1 MSACY
6 HSDCL
11 RTLQDLERLQLA
23 LDIETLVRITDL
35 KTFEWLHKVGVFKFV
50 NNKGEEVN
58 FGRIL
63 LLIDPERIEETG
75 RALENVVDQ
84 ICVRT
89 YEEGL
94 AREAAMFGGAR

>member
-11 RTLQDLERLQLA
+11 RTLQDMERLQLA

-50 NNKGEEVN
+50 NNKGEEVD

-75 RALENVVDQ
+75 RALESVVDQ
-84 ICVRT
+84 ICIKSF
-89 YEEGL
+89 
-94 AREAAMFGGAR
+94 EAGFGAPKKGGAK